1 MTDGITLEV
10 CIENGTRI
18 EELAAKG
25 ADRVELNDNMA
36 VGGTTVSYGV
46 AEDAIRRCHAA
57 GIKVMSMIRPRGG
70 NFVYNETEFAVMTRD
85 IEMLSG
91 LGTDGYVFGCLTE
104 SGSLDREKIIWLAS
118 VAVSSGGS
126 DVELVFHMSFDHINP
141 SEQIESLRWLADSGI
156 TRILTHGSPDQGTPI
171 QNNYR
176 RLREYIAAA
185 NSPGESA
192 IEILVGGG
200 VTKDNYRE
208 ICAELQLTQ
217 AHGTKIL

>member
-1 MTDGITLEV
+1 
-10 CIENGTRI
+10 
-18 EELAAKG
+18 
-25 ADRVELNDNMA
+25 MA

-91 LGTDGYVFGCLTE
+91 LRTDGYVFGCLTE
-104 SGSLDREKIIWLAS
+104 SGSLDREKILRLIRTAES
-118 VAVSSGGS
+118 NGATKAAAGGKKL
-126 DVELVFHMSFDHINP
+126 DLVFHMAFDHINYD
-141 SEQIESLRWLADSGI
+141 EQPESLRWLAENGI
-156 TRILTHGSPDQGTPI
+156 TRILTHGSADQSIPI

-176 RLREYIAAA
+176 RLREYIAA
-185 NSPGESA
+185 SQTGSETSG
-192 IEILVGGG
+192 IEILAGGG

-217 AHGTKIL
+217 AHGSRIL